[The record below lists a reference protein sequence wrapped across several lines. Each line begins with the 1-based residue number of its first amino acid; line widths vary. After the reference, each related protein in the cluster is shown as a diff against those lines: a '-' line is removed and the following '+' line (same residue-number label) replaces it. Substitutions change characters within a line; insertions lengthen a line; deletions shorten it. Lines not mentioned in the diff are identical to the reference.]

1 MRTKKTVTREAIAEA
16 AIRCFESYG
25 PQRTSMADI
34 ADEAGFSRQSVYRF
48 FEDRSALIQYIL
60 NQRISAMAESLK
72 PHFAKYKTIEEAL
85 VDGSILSLRS
95 SRNDPLF
102 VKIVTT
108 STDHSL
114 ELFLFRGTDDIRR
127 VMLSYWAPIL
137 DKARSN
143 GRIDAAM
150 TNERIMEWVRHVHT
164 ILMLRDDQ
172 DERVQRQMLKDFFV
186 PSIVQGDGASRGRK
200 RAT

>member
-1 MRTKKTVTREAIAEA
+1 MGTRKNAVTREAIAEA

-60 NQRISAMAESLK
+60 NQRISAMGESLK
-72 PHFAKYKTIEEAL
+72 PHFAKYRTIEDAL
-85 VDGSILSLRS
+85 VDGSIVSLRA

-108 STDHSL
+108 STDHGL
-114 ELFLFRGTDDIRR
+114 ELFLFRGTEDIRS

-137 DKARSN
+137 NKARAEGCIRASL
-143 GRIDAAM
+143 

-172 DERVQRQMLKDFFV
+172 DEKAQRQMLKDFFV
-186 PSIVQGDGASRGRK
+186 PSIVSGPK
-200 RAT
+200 V